1 MSTIWTFEDVYR
13 GEDYMPKFG
22 ESLREHAMKIINFEK
37 KNVIPLTNNK
47 QKLDEK
53 KQNLLHLQKKKS
65 LTNNT
70 LMIKIITKIKTIVII
85 LVSIKVLHIV
95 LAI

>member
-37 KNVIPLTNNK
+37 KNVIPLTNNQ

-53 KQNLLHLQKKKS
+53 KQNLLHLQKKKVR
-65 LTNNT
+65 L
-70 LMIKIITKIKTIVII
+70 II
-85 LVSIKVLHIV
+85 H
-95 LAI
+95 

>member
-53 KQNLLHLQKKKS
+53 KQNLLHLQKKK
-65 LTNNT
+65 
-70 LMIKIITKIKTIVII
+70 V
-85 LVSIKVLHIV
+85 
-95 LAI
+95 

>member
-13 GEDYMPKFG
+13 GEDYIPKFG

-37 KNVIPLTNNK
+37 KNVIPLTNNQ

-53 KQNLLHLQKKKS
+53 KQNLLHLQKKKFD
-65 LTNNT
+65 
-70 LMIKIITKIKTIVII
+70 
-85 LVSIKVLHIV
+85 
-95 LAI
+95 

>member
-37 KNVIPLTNNK
+37 KNVIPLTNNQ

-53 KQNLLHLQKKKS
+53 KQNLLHLQKKKFD
-65 LTNNT
+65 
-70 LMIKIITKIKTIVII
+70 
-85 LVSIKVLHIV
+85 
-95 LAI
+95 

>member
-13 GEDYMPKFG
+13 GEDYIPKFG

-37 KNVIPLTNNK
+37 KNVIPL
-47 QKLDEK
+47 
-53 KQNLLHLQKKKS
+53 
-65 LTNNT
+65 
-70 LMIKIITKIKTIVII
+70 KIITKIKTIVII
-85 LVSIKVLHIV
+85 LVSIKVLHMV

>member
-37 KNVIPLTNNK
+37 KNVIPLTNNQ

-53 KQNLLHLQKKKS
+53 KQNLLHLQKKK
-65 LTNNT
+65 
-70 LMIKIITKIKTIVII
+70 V
-85 LVSIKVLHIV
+85 
-95 LAI
+95 

>member
-13 GEDYMPKFG
+13 GEDYIPKFG

-37 KNVIPLTNNK
+37 KNVIPLTNNQ

-53 KQNLLHLQKKKS
+53 KQNLLHLQKKS

>member
-37 KNVIPLTNNK
+37 KNVIPLTNNQ

-53 KQNLLHLQKKKS
+53 KQNLLHLQKKKV
-65 LTNNT
+65 L
-70 LMIKIITKIKTIVII
+70 LII
-85 LVSIKVLHIV
+85 H
-95 LAI
+95 